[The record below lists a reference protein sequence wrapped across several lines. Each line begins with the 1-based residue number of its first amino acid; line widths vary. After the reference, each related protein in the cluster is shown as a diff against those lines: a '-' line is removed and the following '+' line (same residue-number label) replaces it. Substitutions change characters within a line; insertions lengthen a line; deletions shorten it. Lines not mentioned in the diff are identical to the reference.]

1 MSEDD
6 LKVPEELFKDVKF
19 YVVGDIDQKVYLT
32 VIRHSFSLLANS
44 GLLTGV
50 SIKAN
55 PHKHI
60 TWRKVEDTFGQTVFN
75 VTLEYIRVYLFRTPS
90 FVCMVYSPLSA
101 VSESPVFSM
110 LAIISDNNATL
121 PTLN

>member
-6 LKVPEELFKDVKF
+6 LKVPEEIFKDVKF
-19 YVVGDIDQKVYLT
+19 YVVGDIDQKVIT

-55 PHKHI
+55 PHKH
-60 TWRKVEDTFGQTVFN
+60 
-75 VTLEYIRVYLFRTPS
+75 S
-90 FVCMVYSPLSA
+90 
-101 VSESPVFSM
+101 
-110 LAIISDNNATL
+110 
-121 PTLN
+121 